1 MGKNIRRGRTGNVR
15 CASCG
20 QITRRDRAVY
30 LFRDGIKAYYCPDC
44 AKKIHG
50 QRLYKGM
57 PKYVKR
63 TASSKV
69 KRKFTIF
76 ATEEAGAE
84 TNANEVN
91 EETSADN
98 DVENMN
104 EENNENNTQ
113 ENDEES
119 KEENNQESDEESN
132 NENNEENDQNEQ

>member
-63 TASSKV
+63 TTSSKV

-76 ATEEAGAE
+76 ATEDNLANKIPE
-84 TNANEVN
+84 TD
-91 EETSADN
+91 ETH
-98 DVENMN
+98 
-104 EENNENNTQ
+104 NENPAPDNAF
-113 ENDEES
+113 E
-119 KEENNQESDEESN
+119 KE
-132 NENNEENDQNEQ
+132 NEENDQNEEDNQGNHQDDNQENNEQ

>member
-1 MGKNIRRGRTGNVR
+1 MGKNIRRGRTGSVR

-63 TASSKV
+63 TGSSKV

-76 ATEEAGAE
+76 AKDEIGSENTVDEVPEEVHAGEDADNLNQE
-84 TNANEVN
+84 NNKEN
-91 EETSADN
+91 EED
-98 DVENMN
+98 
-104 EENNENNTQ
+104 
-113 ENDEES
+113 
-119 KEENNQESDEESN
+119 KEQ
-132 NENNEENDQNEQ
+132 

>member
-1 MGKNIRRGRTGNVR
+1 MGKNIRRGRTGSVR

-63 TASSKV
+63 TTNKRV

-76 ATEEAGAE
+76 ATEGTDGSVSED
-84 TNANEVN
+84 
-91 EETSADN
+91 ADN
-98 DVENMN
+98 DNVVDEINISN
-104 EENNENNTQ
+104 TSEEETQ
-113 ENDEES
+113 EDKHE
-119 KEENNQESDEESN
+119 D
-132 NENNEENDQNEQ
+132 NEQ

>member
-63 TASSKV
+63 TSSSKV

-76 ATEEAGAE
+76 AKDGDGISEAEESKVKESPQENEYTEKEQDNQE
-84 TNANEVN
+84 NTDENVQESN
-91 EETSADN
+91 EEIDKN
-98 DVENMN
+98 N
-104 EENNENNTQ
+104 EQEEQNQENNEQ
-113 ENDEES
+113 
-119 KEENNQESDEESN
+119 
-132 NENNEENDQNEQ
+132 

>member
-1 MGKNIRRGRTGNVR
+1 MGKNIRRGRTSNVR

-57 PKYVKR
+57 PKYVKKS
-63 TASSKV
+63 SSKRV

-76 ATEEAGAE
+76 ATDDLTSTEIPSDAGSGENEINISEE
-84 TNANEVN
+84 
-91 EETSADN
+91 
-98 DVENMN
+98 
-104 EENNENNTQ
+104 
-113 ENDEES
+113 
-119 KEENNQESDEESN
+119 KEEQDEQG
-132 NENNEENDQNEQ
+132 NDGQ

>member
-63 TASSKV
+63 TSSTKV

-76 ATEEAGAE
+76 ATDGAE
-84 TNANEVN
+84 SEAIGDEVHEEISGDKELEDLNRENTQENNEGN
-91 EETSADN
+91 
-98 DVENMN
+98 VENNQENNPETN
-104 EENNENNTQ
+104 EENNE
-113 ENDEES
+113 
-119 KEENNQESDEESN
+119 K
-132 NENNEENDQNEQ
+132 NDQNNE

>member
-63 TASSKV
+63 TNSSKV

-76 ATEEAGAE
+76 AKDGDGISEAEESKVKESPQENEYTEKEQDNQE
-84 TNANEVN
+84 NTDENVQESN
-91 EETSADN
+91 EEIDKN
-98 DVENMN
+98 N
-104 EENNENNTQ
+104 EHAEQNQENNEQ
-113 ENDEES
+113 
-119 KEENNQESDEESN
+119 
-132 NENNEENDQNEQ
+132 

>member
-63 TASSKV
+63 TSRSRI

-76 ATEEAGAE
+76 AKEGTESETSGAVSAE
-84 TNANEVN
+84 TRRG
-91 EETSADN
+91 S
-98 DVENMN
+98 
-104 EENNENNTQ
+104 
-113 ENDEES
+113 
-119 KEENNQESDEESN
+119 
-132 NENNEENDQNEQ
+132 

>member
-57 PKYVKR
+57 PKYIKR

-76 ATEEAGAE
+76 ATEEKEAGAPE
-84 TNANEVN
+84 TNETPD
-91 EETSADN
+91 ETSQDN
-98 DVENMN
+98 NFESV
-104 EENNENNTQ
+104 TQ
-113 ENDEES
+113 D
-119 KEENNQESDEESN
+119 
-132 NENNEENDQNEQ
+132 NNEESDQNNE

>member
-1 MGKNIRRGRTGNVR
+1 MGKNIRRGRTASVR

-30 LFRDGIKAYYCPDC
+30 LFKDGMKAYYCPDC

-76 ATEEAGAE
+76 ATEDVDSSEKDDVAVNEEEPAQINLVDE
-84 TNANEVN
+84 SADTEKQEEVN
-91 EETSADN
+91 EENKEDKDN
-98 DVENMN
+98 
-104 EENNENNTQ
+104 Q
-113 ENDEES
+113 
-119 KEENNQESDEESN
+119 
-132 NENNEENDQNEQ
+132 

>member
-63 TASSKV
+63 TGSSKV

-76 ATEEAGAE
+76 ATEETGSQDNE
-84 TNANEVN
+84 NEVREEAPSDN
-91 EETSADN
+91 E
-98 DVENMN
+98 VENLN
-104 EENNENNTQ
+104 
-113 ENDEES
+113 
-119 KEENNQESDEESN
+119 EENNQEK
-132 NENNEENDQNEQ
+132 EENDQNEQ

>member
-63 TASSKV
+63 TGSSKV

-76 ATEEAGAE
+76 ATEDAGI
-84 TNANEVN
+84 
-91 EETSADN
+91 
-98 DVENMN
+98 
-104 EENNENNTQ
+104 
-113 ENDEES
+113 
-119 KEENNQESDEESN
+119 KGSDEEIHEEPSYN
-132 NENNEENDQNEQ
+132 DTETINQENSEENDQENEEKNDPNE

>member
-63 TASSKV
+63 TGSSKV

-76 ATEEAGAE
+76 ATEDTGIKGSDEEVHDE
-84 TNANEVN
+84 TPAYNDT
-91 EETSADN
+91 ETL
-98 DVENMN
+98 N
-104 EENNENNTQ
+104 EEN
-113 ENDEES
+113 S
-119 KEENNQESDEESN
+119 EENNQE
-132 NENNEENDQNEQ
+132 NEEKDDQE

>member
-30 LFRDGIKAYYCPDC
+30 LFKDGIKAYYCPDC

-57 PKYVKR
+57 PKYIKR
-63 TASSKV
+63 TGSSKV

-76 ATEEAGAE
+76 ATEGTENE
-84 TNANEVN
+84 TDREEVH
-91 EETSADN
+91 EEIS
-98 DVENMN
+98 
-104 EENNENNTQ
+104 NEN
-113 ENDEES
+113 EIEDLKKVNDEENVENV
-119 KEENNQESDEESN
+119 EENNQEN
-132 NENNEENDQNEQ
+132 NKDNNEENDQNNQQ

>member
-63 TASSKV
+63 TGSSKV

-76 ATEEAGAE
+76 ATESADLQ
-84 TNANEVN
+84 TNENEVN
-91 EETSADN
+91 EETSNDN
-98 DVENMN
+98 EAEDIN
-104 EENNENNTQ
+104 
-113 ENDEES
+113 S
-119 KEENNQESDEESN
+119 ENNQENSEGNVEN
-132 NENNEENDQNEQ
+132 NQENNPETNEENNEENDQNNE

>member
-63 TASSKV
+63 TSSSKV

-76 ATEEAGAE
+76 AKDGDGISEAEESKVEESPQENEYTEKEQDNQE
-84 TNANEVN
+84 NTDENVQESN
-91 EETSADN
+91 EEIDKN
-98 DVENMN
+98 N
-104 EENNENNTQ
+104 EQEEQNQENNEQ
-113 ENDEES
+113 
-119 KEENNQESDEESN
+119 
-132 NENNEENDQNEQ
+132 

>member
-30 LFRDGIKAYYCPDC
+30 LFKDGIKAYYCPDC

-63 TASSKV
+63 VGSSKV

-76 ATEEAGAE
+76 ATEGVESQTSE
-84 TNANEVN
+84 NEVH
-91 EETSADN
+91 EETSNEREAEDLKEDN
-98 DVENMN
+98 Q
-104 EENNENNTQ
+104 ENNEEIA
-113 ENDEES
+113 ENSEE
-119 KEENNQESDEESN
+119 KESETNQ
-132 NENNEENDQNEQ
+132 ENNEENNQNSE

>member
-30 LFRDGIKAYYCPDC
+30 LFKDGIKAYYCPDC

-63 TASSKV
+63 VGSSKV

-76 ATEEAGAE
+76 ATEGVESQISE
-84 TNANEVN
+84 NEVH
-91 EETSADN
+91 EETSNEREAEDLKEDN
-98 DVENMN
+98 Q
-104 EENNENNTQ
+104 ENNEEIA
-113 ENDEES
+113 ENSEE
-119 KEENNQESDEESN
+119 KESETNQ
-132 NENNEENDQNEQ
+132 ENNEENNQNSE